1 MHYHYHY
8 QHEPVVKTPFQSTA
22 QYRVIDLL
30 SDISEHEI
38 PSLLRTGH
46 IIQLI
51 IDSKLFT
58 S

>member
-1 MHYHYHY
+1 MYYYYHY

-22 QYRVIDLL
+22 QYKVIDLL

-38 PSLLRTGH
+38 SPLLWTSR

-51 IDSKLFT
+51 TDSKLLT